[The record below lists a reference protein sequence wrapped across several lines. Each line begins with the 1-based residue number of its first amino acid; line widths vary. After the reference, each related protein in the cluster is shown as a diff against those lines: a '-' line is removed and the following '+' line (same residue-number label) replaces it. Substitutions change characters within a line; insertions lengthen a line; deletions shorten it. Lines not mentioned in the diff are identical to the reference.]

1 MPPESM
7 PPSVDD
13 FDAPTTAVEPPGGP
27 GPAVPEEKQS
37 GTELDRLFAQ
47 LSETDD
53 PAQAKPVVLRIQRIW
68 MRSGSPTVDLL
79 MARSAAALKGGD
91 LALALDLADMVS
103 RLAPNFAEGW
113 NRRATINYLRE
124 DYGRAL
130 VDIERTL
137 ALEPR
142 HWGAMSGLGIILRR
156 MGRDDEALA
165 TFKEVLKLNPTSENA
180 RKAVD
185 ALSEQFAGEDA

>member
-1 MPPESM
+1 
-7 PPSVDD
+7 
-13 FDAPTTAVEPPGGP
+13 
-27 GPAVPEEKQS
+27 
-37 GTELDRLFAQ
+37 
-47 LSETDD
+47 
-53 PAQAKPVVLRIQRIW
+53 
-68 MRSGSPTVDLL
+68 
-79 MARSAAALKGGD
+79 
-91 LALALDLADMVS
+91 MVS